1 LDFLDLVHLFSDKL
15 VNETDRGRHGRGCMG
30 NIGHKFTCDFQGAC
44 LDFFQGRS
52 RFRIGADLDQL
63 IDLSCLIQR
72 FLRNLALLANTF
84 TQKSEVAL
92 RCHEISPAIEK
103 NIVDLVIPGHGY
115 DAKRG
120 LPWVSA
126 LDVPRTVGCG
136 IPTDCLVE
144 VSVAASGGPGKPL
157 ACRRR
162 IGENVPQATC
172 RRNAMAYNLDQFV
185 TDCRAAL
192 ARDPGPKGR
201 EEVRV
206 GLERLLRDQDF
217 LNRYCGDDAPQ
228 GLTVLH
234 EDKSLGFQILAHI
247 NDKARASP
255 PHDHGAS
262 WAIYGQATKYTD
274 MTEWER
280 IDEGSDAAHAELKPV
295 KTYRLLPGQ
304 AGIYQDGKIHSI
316 DYPDKARF
324 IRVTGTNLDRIPRVR
339 FDLATGAVHQ
349 MTPQQAT

>member
-1 LDFLDLVHLFSDKL
+1 
-15 VNETDRGRHGRGCMG
+15 
-30 NIGHKFTCDFQGAC
+30 
-44 LDFFQGRS
+44 
-52 RFRIGADLDQL
+52 
-63 IDLSCLIQR
+63 
-72 FLRNLALLANTF
+72 
-84 TQKSEVAL
+84 
-92 RCHEISPAIEK
+92 
-103 NIVDLVIPGHGY
+103 
-115 DAKRG
+115 
-120 LPWVSA
+120 
-126 LDVPRTVGCG
+126 
-136 IPTDCLVE
+136 
-144 VSVAASGGPGKPL
+144 
-157 ACRRR
+157 
-162 IGENVPQATC
+162 
-172 RRNAMAYNLDQFV
+172 MAYDLDQFV

-192 ARDPGPKGR
+192 GRDPGPKGR

-217 LNRYCGDDAPQ
+217 LNRYCGDGAPQ
-228 GLTVLH
+228 GLTVLY

-247 NDKARASP
+247 NDKARVSP

-280 IDEGSDAAHAELKPV
+280 LDVGSDAAHAELKPV